1 MHLEIGT
8 ALAIILALGLGSEWV
23 AWRLQLPSVLVL
35 LVAGFLA
42 GPVFGILQPDL
53 VSDETLVSIVSL
65 AVAVI
70 LFEGSLSLRLSELG
84 GSAPTVWRLLSIGV
98 LVTWLLAAAASVVL
112 FGLSI
117 QVAVLLGAVLVVTG
131 PTVIIPLLIHIRPA
145 GQVGAA
151 LRWEGIIN
159 DPIGAVLA
167 VLVYEGV
174 AAGSLHAAG
183 IVVAAA
189 LAKTIAVGVALGAIG
204 AAVMIV
210 SMRRYWLPDRLHS
223 PVALAAA
230 IAAFAVSDVLQPDS
244 GLVAVT
250 VMGVILANQA
260 SVRIVHIV
268 EFKEN
273 LRVLLISVLFVVL
286 ASRVDGAL
294 LLSLLPRGLA
304 FAAILILVARPLAVL
319 ASTVKSR
326 VTLQE
331 KAFLSWLAPRGI
343 VAASISSMFALRLE
357 ALGYADAGLI
367 TPITFI
373 TIVVTVL
380 VYGVT
385 AAPVARRLGLAVR
398 SPQGV
403 LVIGAD
409 TWIRGVAKALQD
421 QGVRVVLVDSNWSH
435 LSAARLSGLKAVY
448 SSVVSRY
455 ALDELDLGGIGR
467 LIAMSPVD
475 EFNTLAV
482 RHFST
487 IFGRANV
494 YQVAPDTEG
503 RNRSGVSPRLTGRIL
518 FGYRWTFP
526 ALSRAFEQGASVKVT
541 CLTEEFGFE
550 DFRRYYGDA
559 AQVLFLLEPGGKLH
573 VVAEDSRL
581 SPRPG
586 HCLISLVVAEQ
597 GSTETAG
604 R

>member
-294 LLSLLPRGLA
+294 LLSLSCR
-304 FAAILILVARPLAVL
+304 
-319 ASTVKSR
+319 
-326 VTLQE
+326 
-331 KAFLSWLAPRGI
+331 
-343 VAASISSMFALRLE
+343 
-357 ALGYADAGLI
+357 AD
-367 TPITFI
+367 
-373 TIVVTVL
+373 
-380 VYGVT
+380 
-385 AAPVARRLGLAVR
+385 
-398 SPQGV
+398 
-403 LVIGAD
+403 
-409 TWIRGVAKALQD
+409 
-421 QGVRVVLVDSNWSH
+421 SH
-435 LSAARLSGLKAVY
+435 LRRFSSWWHGLSPFSHLQ
-448 SSVVSRY
+448 SR
-455 ALDELDLGGIGR
+455 AE
-467 LIAMSPVD
+467 SPCRK
-475 EFNTLAV
+475 
-482 RHFST
+482 RHFSP
-487 IFGRANV
+487 GLRHAESL
-494 YQVAPDTEG
+494 P
-503 RNRSGVSPRLTGRIL
+503 RPSPRCSPSDWKRWGTLTRD
-518 FGYRWTFP
+518 
-526 ALSRAFEQGASVKVT
+526 S
-541 CLTEEFGFE
+541 
-550 DFRRYYGDA
+550 
-559 AQVLFLLEPGGKLH
+559 
-573 VVAEDSRL
+573 SRL
-581 SPRPG
+581 SPSSR
-586 HCLISLVVAEQ
+586 
-597 GSTETAG
+597 
-604 R
+604 